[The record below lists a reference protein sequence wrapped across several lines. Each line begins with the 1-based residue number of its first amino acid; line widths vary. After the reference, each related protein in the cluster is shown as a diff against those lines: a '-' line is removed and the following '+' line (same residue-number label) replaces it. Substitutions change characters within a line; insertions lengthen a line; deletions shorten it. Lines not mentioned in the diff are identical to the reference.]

1 MKILVYRYGSI
12 CEPDVIDGLKK
23 LGHTVSEVKLEMTN
37 KNPTV
42 NQVMEALNAY
52 LFKEAYNFVFTI
64 NFFPVISE
72 ICNSYKLPYACW
84 TVDCPILEL
93 YSDSIKNK
101 YNRIF
106 LFDHAQFL
114 EFHGKNPNNIFYLP
128 LATNVERFEKVCST
142 ITKEDKKFMSDV
154 AFVGSLYSEKCPYN
168 QIEKLPFYEEGYL
181 NGIMEAQLKIYGY
194 NFLEE
199 VLNEDLV
206 KMFKKHANYNYF
218 YKEQSDTDMPVMAH
232 QYLGMKVTEIER
244 FRTFQAISSKFNVD
258 IYTGSDTSKLP
269 NVNNRGFANSQ
280 TEMPKIFH
288 LSKININTTAKP
300 IRTGIPLR
308 LWDIMGCG
316 GFVLTNYQT
325 EIPEYFEIGKDLDMY
340 GSEEELLHKIEYY
353 LTHEQERKQIAK
365 NGYEK
370 VRKEHTYVKRLEV
383 MLNNI

>member
-12 CEPDVIDGLKK
+12 CEPDVIDGFVK
-23 LGHTVSEVKLEMTN
+23 LGHTVQEIKLEMTN
-37 KNPTV
+37 KNPSV
-42 NQVMEALNAY
+42 QQVMEAMNHY
-52 LFKEAYNFVFTI
+52 LFKEAYDFIFTI
-64 NFFPVISE
+64 NFFPVVSE
-72 ICNSYKLPYACW
+72 ICNSYKLRYVCW

-106 LFDHAQFL
+106 LFDHAQFE
-114 EFHGKNPNNIFYLP
+114 EFHTKNPNGIFYLP

-142 ITKEDKKFMSDV
+142 ISKEDKKFQSDV

-168 QIEKLPFYEEGYL
+168 GIKKLSPYEDGYL
-181 NGIMEAQLKIYGY
+181 SGIMEAQLKVYGY

-199 VLNEDLV
+199 VLNPDLV
-206 KMFKKHANYNYF
+206 KSFKKHVNYNYF
-218 YKEQSDTDMPVMAH
+218 YKDNSDADAPVMAQ

-244 FRTFQAISSKFNVD
+244 FRTFRSISSKFNVD
-258 IYTGSDTSKLP
+258 IYTGSNTSNLP
-269 NVNNRGFANSQ
+269 DVNNRGFANSQ

-316 GFVLTNYQT
+316 GFVLSNYQT
-325 EIPEYFEIGKDLDMY
+325 EITEYFEIGKDLEVY
-340 GSEEELLHKIEYY
+340 GSEQELLDKIKYY
-353 LTHEQERKQIAK
+353 LTHEEERKQIAA

-370 VRKEHTYVKRLEV
+370 VKKEHTYVKRLEL
-383 MLNNI
+383 MLNYI